1 MLWQICFILVL
12 VRQLLIIQ
20 AYLLKIFICVII
32 IISFVPNKL
41 SGMTNQLLI
50 LFSKYGCFRFVLF
63 CFLLSLCGLSRTT
76 EWLAESWLLRRDI
89 RIIWEEGVGM
99 FFFFWEGGYLESPWW
114 VPMAQRALCMVL
126 FYKKDSAN
134 SSAAVKL
141 SAVAFFTKL
150 RGCSLLTCSVLSS
163 GKKKL
168 KNKFTGMLS

>member
-1 MLWQICFILVL
+1 MAGRVMAVTQ
-12 VRQLLIIQ
+12 RHRD
-20 AYLLKIFICVII
+20 
-32 IISFVPNKL
+32 NM
-41 SGMTNQLLI
+41 G
-50 LFSKYGCFRFVLF
+50 
-63 CFLLSLCGLSRTT
+63 
-76 EWLAESWLLRRDI
+76 RRG
-89 RIIWEEGVGM
+89 WHV
-99 FFFFWEGGYLESPWW
+99 FFFWEGGYLESPWW